1 MNFTFN
7 SLVNARKSK
16 VKDLLKLLYKC
27 CKWYMYMQVFLWFFI
42 TAIAECYTGTPSEQA
57 TLQWQLTYSS
67 NKEKLQHILTT
78 CMPSTT
84 KTVSPALR
92 GVDLSLL

>member
-1 MNFTFN
+1 
-7 SLVNARKSK
+7 
-16 VKDLLKLLYKC
+16 
-27 CKWYMYMQVFLWFFI
+27 MYMQVFLWFFI
-42 TAIAECYTGTPSEQA
+42 TAIAECHTGTPSEQA

-78 CMPSTT
+78 RMPSKA
-84 KTVSPALR
+84 KTVSPVLR